1 MSDISPSRGAYARLR
16 WWGSA
21 VITSL
26 AASLGVNAAEPAD
39 VRREF
44 LAGNYSLALAETE
57 GGLRSSPGN
66 VDWQIL
72 RVEALLTTGRYA
84 EADTTMKVALGS
96 DPSSIRL
103 RWLSREVAFANGR
116 PAEAAKSAEEITRLV
131 AGRSWT
137 YRQPA
142 DLVVFG
148 RAALLLGADPKDVL
162 ERVFSVAE
170 KADPKLRDVYLARG
184 ELALE
189 KHDFPLA
196 AKAFEAG
203 LKVLPDDPDLHS
215 GRARAYE
222 GGDREVSAA
231 ALNAALKINP
241 QHIPS
246 LLELADRRI
255 DAEDYDG
262 AEKFIAEVVATNPV
276 QSDAWAYR
284 AVVAHLRNDITEE
297 ATSRATALRFWPK
310 NPRVDYLIGK
320 KLSAKYRFAEGAT
333 YQRRAREADPSYLPA
348 TAQLA
353 NDLLRL
359 GEETEGWALAR
370 AVHERDDYDVE
381 AFNLVSLQD
390 TMAKYATLASN
401 DFVIRMTKDEA
412 AIYGPRVLDLLTKA
426 KQTLTTK
433 YEVELANPTY
443 VEIFADPKDF
453 AVRTFGMPDV
463 AGFLGVCFGRVVTA
477 NSPAAHGGR
486 ATNWEAVL
494 WHEFCHVV
502 TLQMTKNKMPRWL
515 SEGISVYE
523 ERQASRAW
531 GMRINVE
538 YRKMILDGDMAQI
551 AGLSAS
557 FLAPKSPRHLQF
569 AYLQSSLVV
578 EFIILRHGIDTLRG
592 VLRDLRGGI
601 EINAALAKNVA
612 PLDTLEKEFAVYA
625 RESAEQLAPKLNFEK
640 PPAELMLATA
650 NAIEVAAWEST
661 HPDNSWLMMKRVR
674 ELTGKK
680 NWAEARTLLERL
692 VREFPTAKGADSVYI
707 LLAALLKE
715 TGDKNAERD
724 VLTAW
729 TAIDDEATEAYQ
741 RLTELAIED
750 KDWPAVKR
758 NAERYLAVNP
768 LVAPPWRSLAQ
779 ASAESGDTPG
789 AIAAWRTLLQLGA
802 ADPAGGHFQLAQL
815 LRKNGEMAEARAQTL
830 LALEEAPRFREALSM
845 LQQLSREEKK

>member
-1 MSDISPSRGAYARLR
+1 
-16 WWGSA
+16 
-21 VITSL
+21 
-26 AASLGVNAAEPAD
+26 
-39 VRREF
+39 
-44 LAGNYSLALAETE
+44 
-57 GGLRSSPGN
+57 
-66 VDWQIL
+66 
-72 RVEALLTTGRYA
+72 
-84 EADTTMKVALGS
+84 
-96 DPSSIRL
+96 
-103 RWLSREVAFANGR
+103 
-116 PAEAAKSAEEITRLV
+116 
-131 AGRSWT
+131 
-137 YRQPA
+137 
-142 DLVVFG
+142 
-148 RAALLLGADPKDVL
+148 
-162 ERVFSVAE
+162 
-170 KADPKLRDVYLARG
+170 
-184 ELALE
+184 
-189 KHDFPLA
+189 
-196 AKAFEAG
+196 
-203 LKVLPDDPDLHS
+203 
-215 GRARAYE
+215 
-222 GGDREVSAA
+222 
-231 ALNAALKINP
+231 
-241 QHIPS
+241 
-246 LLELADRRI
+246 
-255 DAEDYDG
+255 
-262 AEKFIAEVVATNPV
+262 
-276 QSDAWAYR
+276 
-284 AVVAHLRNDITEE
+284 
-297 ATSRATALRFWPK
+297 
-310 NPRVDYLIGK
+310 
-320 KLSAKYRFAEGAT
+320 
-333 YQRRAREADPSYLPA
+333 
-348 TAQLA
+348 
-353 NDLLRL
+353 
-359 GEETEGWALAR
+359 
-370 AVHERDDYDVE
+370 
-381 AFNLVSLQD
+381 
-390 TMAKYATLASN
+390 
-401 DFVIRMTKDEA
+401 
-412 AIYGPRVLDLLTKA
+412 
-426 KQTLTTK
+426 
-433 YEVELANPTY
+433 EVELANPTY

-692 VREFPTAKGADSVYI
+692 VNLFPTAKGADSVYI
-707 LLAALLKE
+707 HLAAVLKE

-729 TAIDDEATEAYQ
+729 TAIDDEATDAYQ
-741 RLTELAIED
+741 RLTELAIEA

-779 ASAESGDTPG
+779 ASAEAGDTPG

-815 LRKNGEMAEARAQTL
+815 LRKNGETAEARAQTL